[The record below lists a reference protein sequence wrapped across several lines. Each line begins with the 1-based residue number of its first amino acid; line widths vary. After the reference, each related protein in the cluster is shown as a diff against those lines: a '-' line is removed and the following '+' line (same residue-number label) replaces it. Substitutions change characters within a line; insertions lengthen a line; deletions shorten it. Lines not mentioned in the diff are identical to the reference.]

1 MAVKSGILQAR
12 YKKSEIIRRISTA
25 SLELSGV
32 YIIIITVLWS
42 RSVFGRLRLL
52 VFFQRLRL

>member
-12 YKKSEIIRRISTA
+12 YKKSEYIRRISTA

-32 YIIIITVLWS
+32 YIIIITD
-42 RSVFGRLRLL
+42 
-52 VFFQRLRL
+52 QANY